1 METIERGNGIVR
13 LIAAEGMGLRR
24 KGTDAALVQD
34 LCTVA
39 DDAPDWEELPMPAN
53 QEEAVSKSEYAEEV
67 ERLIALRYSH
77 GKEIEVNR
85 EKDTKPERFA
95 EYMAYV
101 EECKR
106 QAPASIRERRRQER
120 LMLEQQRMEAERQ
133 AEEERLQAEQIEA
146 ERIALEAEIAAGME
160 EAEPDPEDVP
170 LEERETGNRDETDAG

>member
-1 METIERGNGIVR
+1 
-13 LIAAEGMGLRR
+13 
-24 KGTDAALVQD
+24 
-34 LCTVA
+34 
-39 DDAPDWEELPMPAN
+39 
-53 QEEAVSKSEYAEEV
+53 
-67 ERLIALRYSH
+67 
-77 GKEIEVNR
+77 
-85 EKDTKPERFA
+85 
-95 EYMAYV
+95 MAYV

-106 QAPASIRERRRQER
+106 QAPESIRERRRQER

>member
-106 QAPASIRERRRQER
+106 QAPESIRERRRQER

>member
-1 METIERGNGIVR
+1 METIERGNGIVK

-24 KGTDAALVQD
+24 KGTDAALVRD

-39 DDAPDWEELPMPAN
+39 DDAPDWEELPMPAE
-53 QEEAVSKSEYAEEV
+53 QEEAVSKEEYAGEV

-85 EKDTKPERFA
+85 EKDIKPERFA

-106 QAPASIRERRRQER
+106 QAPESIRERRRQER
-120 LMLEQQRMEAERQ
+120 LMLEQQRMEAER
-133 AEEERLQAEQIEA
+133 
-146 ERIALEAEIAAGME
+146 IALEAEIAAGMA

-170 LEERETGNRDETDAG
+170 LEESLT